1 MMENS
6 EIVIRKGINVKASF
20 LESSYFLKNWNVQV
34 LAVHPLFLSFL
45 PQRPSYSWVG
55 CSSVIQAEIQTA
67 LQ

>member
-45 PQRPSYSWVG
+45 PQRPSYS
-55 CSSVIQAEIQTA
+55 
-67 LQ
+67 